1 MVSHFKLDG
10 AKRQRCYVIICCAS
24 RQIQCGVWPMLI
36 WKTDIRHRNKGQSR
50 YFSKENRYV
59 YKIKLTMKI
68 HLIVAGCGE
77 SLGIGQEGRLPWR
90 LPQEIKHFAKLTT
103 QQNGTNAVVMGRKT
117 WESIPP
123 KFRPLKNRCANFIIV
138 FLFSGDQYK
147 LLRLELYFSTCK
159 ICFRCFNTFVGNM

>member
-24 RQIQCGVWPMLI
+24 RRLQSGVWPMLI
-36 WKTDIRHRNKGQSR
+36 WKRDLKDWYSTQKQRPKAKADISPKKTDIRDI
-50 YFSKENRYV
+50 E
-59 YKIKLTMKI
+59 LMMKI

-123 KFRPLKNRCANFIIV
+123 KFRPLKNRCANFIII
-138 FLFSGDQYK
+138 FLFSGDP
-147 LLRLELYFSTCK
+147 LHNSSF
-159 ICFRCFNTFVGNM
+159 